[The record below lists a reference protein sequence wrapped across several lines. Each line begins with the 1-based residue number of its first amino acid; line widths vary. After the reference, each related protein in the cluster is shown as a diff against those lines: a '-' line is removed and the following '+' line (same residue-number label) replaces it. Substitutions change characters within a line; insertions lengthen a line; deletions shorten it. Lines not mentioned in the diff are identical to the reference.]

1 MDELFIKKLSNDYIQ
16 LSKDIKQFLK
26 YFFED
31 LIKVDPIKYFHCSIY
46 DNELIIYEPTSK
58 YDWDVK
64 IGIEDGDII
73 ICILQSD
80 EMRTETKYT
89 ETHLLDFLDNYDL
102 TLKIFVNDIL
112 RLINKGIEE

>member
-16 LSKDIKQFLK
+16 LGKDIKQFSK
-26 YFFED
+26 YLYED
-31 LIKVDPIKYFHCSIY
+31 LMKVDPIKYFHCSIY
-46 DNELIIYEPTSK
+46 DNELIIYEPSSK

-64 IGIEDGDII
+64 IGIEDRYII

-80 EMRTETKYT
+80 ERRTETKYK
-89 ETHLLDFLDNYDL
+89 ETHLLDFLGNYDL
-102 TLKIFVNDIL
+102 TLKFFINDIL